1 MSISSEITR
10 LQNAKASI
18 KTSIE
23 NKGVTVPSATKLD
36 GYSTLID
43 SIQTGGG
50 GWTKEGLMNGTEP
63 NGDLVLPNDYA
74 WDTTRKANIFR
85 YSLITSITYGGTN
98 TTAYA
103 GGRNNPFQ
111 GCTAQSISCP
121 NLTLIGWQMFNDCT
135 SCTVFYL
142 PNVTN
147 INRGGLSNCN
157 SCINLVLPKCTN
169 IDDYAI
175 SSTSLKKLD
184 VLGGF
189 FKVNSMNGCSVMDVL
204 VIRSDTITTLNNI
217 SAFNNTPFASGKSG
231 GTLYV
236 PADLISSYQSATNW
250 STILGYANNS
260 IKSIESTHTD
270 PSAPIDLTLYYADG
284 TPIS

>member
-1 MSISSEITR
+1 MSISTEITR

-23 NKGVTVPSATKLD
+23 SKGVTVPSATKLD

-43 SIQTGGG
+43 SIQTGGD
-50 GWTKEGLMNGTEP
+50 GWTKEGVINGTEP
-63 NGDLVLPNDYA
+63 NGDLVLPDDYA

-103 GGRNNPFQ
+103 GGRNCPFM
-111 GCTAQSISCP
+111 GCTAQRISCP
-121 NLTLIGWQMFNDCT
+121 NLTLIGWQMFTDCT

-142 PNVTN
+142 PNATN

-157 SCINLVLPKCTN
+157 SCTNLVLPKCTN
-169 IDDYAI
+169 IDDYGI

-184 VLGGF
+184 VLGGS

-204 VIRSDTITTLNNI
+204 IIRRDTITTLNNI

-236 PADLISSYQSATNW
+236 PQALISSYQSATNW
-250 STILGYANNS
+250 STILGYANNQILPIEGS
-260 IKSIESTHTD
+260 IYETQ
-270 PSAPIDLTLYYADG
+270 YADG
-284 TPIS
+284 SPIGA